1 MLVRL
6 YTSVYIYSVW
16 LIRIRLF
23 FPLPGWCKSSWNVGN
38 GIVRQHHITHR
49 ILSSLSLSL
58 LACGDDDDE
67 EDMNYIGLY
76 NSLSFYFSSFS
87 SSSCSSAF
95 LLLYCVLCCA
105 AVLAVVV
112 PSRHVQNSMP
122 SRPPSNQLASHEPN
136 ITFEKESQGIAPCS
150 SSTAPNRTEYRQQ
163 PHNNTTTKK
172 KVSWCFFLPSV
183 VVVVLFPILLYNI
196 RHILPAAFLLPPPL
210 ISISEQLLFY
220 PASASYVMLLAT
232 LLVHA
237 EFFFVGSPFHFAAA
251 NRWAVSSVR
260 FFLTILTRIKKSK
273 EIPQPSTTR

>member
-38 GIVRQHHITHR
+38 GIVRQHHITQR
-49 ILSSLSLSL
+49 ILSSLSLSP

-95 LLLYCVLCCA
+95 LLLYCTVLCWA

-150 SSTAPNRTEYRQQ
+150 SSTAPNSHTTAQQ
-163 PHNNTTTKK
+163 QKRK
-172 KVSWCFFLPSV
+172 CLDVFFLPSV
-183 VVVVLFPILLYNI
+183 VVVVLFALPILLYNI
-196 RHILPAAFLLPPPL
+196 RHITTSSFFVAPPHFYIKATSIL
-210 ISISEQLLFY
+210 SGLSISCYVVGYFVCACRVFFLWVHLFISLQ
-220 PASASYVMLLAT
+220 PIVGPSQASAFS
-232 LLVHA
+232 
-237 EFFFVGSPFHFAAA
+237 SPFW
-251 NRWAVSSVR
+251 R
-260 FFLTILTRIKKSK
+260 
-273 EIPQPSTTR
+273 E